1 MSESLLYLSREAVE
15 KLRIKTSEIVD
26 VVEAAFKQKGQG
38 NVEMPPK
45 PGIHTR
51 PDAFIHAMPAY
62 IRSGDAVGVKWI
74 SGYPQNTARGLP
86 YISGLMIVNDPD
98 TGFPLAVMDATWL
111 TAMRTGAATAVAAKY
126 LARPES
132 KILAILGCG
141 VQGRSNLAALKV
153 VLRNLAKVYAYDI
166 REDAARRFCDEC
178 RSSHQLDCAIS
189 RTPEEAVRSADV
201 VVTAGPILRNPSP
214 VIVPEWLKPGVFVC
228 PLDFDSYVTS
238 AAFHAAD
245 LFSTD
250 DVGQLH
256 YYQTAGYFKDIP
268 GNPVDLG
275 EIVAAGVPRR
285 KSPQERIISVNLG
298 LALEDVATAQL
309 IYRRALD
316 QGAGVRLPL

>member
-1 MSESLLYLSREAVE
+1 MSETLLYLSREAVE
-15 KLRIKTSEIVD
+15 KLRIQTREIVD
-26 VVEAAFKQKGQG
+26 VVEAAFKDKGQG

-62 IRSGDAVGVKWI
+62 IRSGDAAGIKWI

-86 YISGLMIVNDPD
+86 YISGLMILNDPD

-132 KILAILGCG
+132 QNLAILGCG
-141 VQGRSNLAALKV
+141 VQGRSNLAALNV

-166 REDAARRFCDEC
+166 REDAARRFGDEC
-178 RSSHQLDCAIS
+178 RASHRLDCAIS

-285 KSPQERIISVNLG
+285 KSPQQRIISVNLG

-316 QGAGVRLPL
+316 QGAGVRLTL